1 MTALIPSDEAQR
13 LDLLRGYGIMDS
25 PPEAAFD
32 DITALAAD
40 SCETP
45 FALVSLVDGSRLW
58 IKSKVGLPVMEIP
71 REKAFCT
78 YALGGRD
85 LMLVPD
91 TLEDGRFADNPLVLG
106 EPGIRFYAGAPLLTP
121 GGEVLGTLCVM
132 DRVPR
137 QLSERQQRALQ
148 VLSKQVMNL
157 IQSRRE
163 VQLLER
169 TQESLLR
176 TVAEREESDTALRR
190 SENEQRRLAELL
202 IRAQAAGKVGSW
214 VMDVPTLESEWS
226 AETHRIFE
234 TSPELFKPSYAA
246 FFQLVHPDDLEAVTK
261 VFDTSLSDATPCSVT
276 HRVLM
281 PDGRVKYVE
290 ERWQTF
296 FSEEGQPLR
305 VIGTSQDITDRT
317 LAEINLQR
325 LNRLYAISSG
335 INEAIVRITDTQ
347 KLYTEACRIAVE
359 QGGLLMAWVGLAEA
373 DSQSLK
379 PVAFHGRNAGYLDF
393 IKVSLRPEP
402 LGLGPAGRAFRE
414 NQTAFSND
422 VATDPRMAP
431 WREEAMSRGYHAC
444 SSFPLRIAGQ
454 PIGAL
459 TVYGDSAGYFTDQEF
474 QFLTAIADDL
484 SFAVE
489 SHQREQQR
497 VQMEAALR
505 ASEASMASAQH
516 IGHLGS
522 WELDLAGAKDG
533 NASALRWSDEMFRI
547 AGYEPGAVV
556 PSQKLVYRQVPVYDQ
571 ELIRMAVEE
580 AVRERC
586 QCSFEHRLVR
596 PDGTERIV
604 QQTVKIFF
612 DEISGEPVNLIG
624 TALDV
629 TEERLSQEALK
640 ASEERFRSF
649 MAHSPVAG
657 WITDA
662 GGRFRYLSPGYYR
675 MFGFSEDDLTGRTV
689 NEIYDS
695 ALADI
700 YTDNNRLVLEQQR
713 ATENVLPGVR
723 RDGSAGEFLV
733 VKFPIIAPGQEPLVG
748 SLALDVTEHRKA
760 EKTLTESEAR
770 FRSYFELPLHGIAI
784 NSPAK
789 GWIQANDRICSILGY
804 PRDEL
809 MTMSWAEITYAEDL
823 EGDLLQFGRLMSGEI
838 DQYELEKRFVRKD
851 GRVIWTSIAVGGVR
865 NPDGSLAYSI
875 GVLSD
880 IDERKQA
887 EEILR
892 EQATLLDKA
901 QDAII
906 VHDLNDRILYW
917 NHSAERLYGS
927 TAAESVGRPIKQL
940 LYHDSAAFLHAKEKT
955 LSKGEW
961 VGEIQQCSSTGQLLV
976 VEGRWTLVR
985 DDHGRPKSILTINTD
1000 ITERKNLE
1008 QQFLR
1013 AQRMESIGTLAGG
1026 IAHDLNNVLAP
1037 ILMSIELL
1045 RMEETNP
1052 RRLGI
1057 LTTIESSTR
1066 RGADMIKQVLSFAR
1080 GVMEQQDDVRV
1091 GSLLEEIEKIINET
1105 FLKNIRV
1112 NCTIPADLW
1121 TVQGDPTQL
1130 HQVVL
1135 NLCVNARDAMPEG
1148 GTLGITASNAI
1159 LDEVYAAMNIEAKP
1173 GPYLIIEVA
1182 DSGAGMPPAVMERIF
1197 EPFYTTKEQGKG
1209 TGLGLSTSQAIVKA
1223 HGGFIRVESDGAS
1236 GTKFSVYLPAHTA
1249 SGAPAEAPVLG
1260 DLPQGA
1266 GELVM
1271 VVDDEAAVR
1280 QITRETLETFGYR
1293 VLQASDGVEAIAL
1306 YTARQDEIDV
1316 VLTDMMMPVMDGP
1329 TMILVLT
1336 RLNPQVRI
1344 IAASGLYVDSM
1355 RAKASAAGVRHFLPK
1370 PYAAD
1375 AMLRALRDLVQDKP
1389 PQVV

>member
-649 MAHSPVAG
+649 FNRIGNLHHFAFSM
-657 WITDA
+657 
-662 GGRFRYLSPGYYR
+662 
-675 MFGFSEDDLTGRTV
+675 GFF
-689 NEIYDS
+689 IY
-695 ALADI
+695 
-700 YTDNNRLVLEQQR
+700 
-713 ATENVLPGVR
+713 
-723 RDGSAGEFLV
+723 
-733 VKFPIIAPGQEPLVG
+733 FP
-748 SLALDVTEHRKA
+748 T
-760 EKTLTESEAR
+760 
-770 FRSYFELPLHGIAI
+770 
-784 NSPAK
+784 
-789 GWIQANDRICSILGY
+789 
-804 PRDEL
+804 
-809 MTMSWAEITYAEDL
+809 
-823 EGDLLQFGRLMSGEI
+823 
-838 DQYELEKRFVRKD
+838 
-851 GRVIWTSIAVGGVR
+851 
-865 NPDGSLAYSI
+865 
-875 GVLSD
+875 
-880 IDERKQA
+880 
-887 EEILR
+887 
-892 EQATLLDKA
+892 
-901 QDAII
+901 
-906 VHDLNDRILYW
+906 
-917 NHSAERLYGS
+917 
-927 TAAESVGRPIKQL
+927 
-940 LYHDSAAFLHAKEKT
+940 
-955 LSKGEW
+955 
-961 VGEIQQCSSTGQLLV
+961 
-976 VEGRWTLVR
+976 
-985 DDHGRPKSILTINTD
+985 
-1000 ITERKNLE
+1000 
-1008 QQFLR
+1008 
-1013 AQRMESIGTLAGG
+1013 
-1026 IAHDLNNVLAP
+1026 
-1037 ILMSIELL
+1037 
-1045 RMEETNP
+1045 
-1052 RRLGI
+1052 
-1057 LTTIESSTR
+1057 
-1066 RGADMIKQVLSFAR
+1066 
-1080 GVMEQQDDVRV
+1080 
-1091 GSLLEEIEKIINET
+1091 
-1105 FLKNIRV
+1105 
-1112 NCTIPADLW
+1112 
-1121 TVQGDPTQL
+1121 
-1130 HQVVL
+1130 
-1135 NLCVNARDAMPEG
+1135 
-1148 GTLGITASNAI
+1148 
-1159 LDEVYAAMNIEAKP
+1159 
-1173 GPYLIIEVA
+1173 
-1182 DSGAGMPPAVMERIF
+1182 
-1197 EPFYTTKEQGKG
+1197 
-1209 TGLGLSTSQAIVKA
+1209 
-1223 HGGFIRVESDGAS
+1223 
-1236 GTKFSVYLPAHTA
+1236 
-1249 SGAPAEAPVLG
+1249 
-1260 DLPQGA
+1260 
-1266 GELVM
+1266 
-1271 VVDDEAAVR
+1271 
-1280 QITRETLETFGYR
+1280 
-1293 VLQASDGVEAIAL
+1293 
-1306 YTARQDEIDV
+1306 
-1316 VLTDMMMPVMDGP
+1316 
-1329 TMILVLT
+1329 
-1336 RLNPQVRI
+1336 
-1344 IAASGLYVDSM
+1344 
-1355 RAKASAAGVRHFLPK
+1355 
-1370 PYAAD
+1370 
-1375 AMLRALRDLVQDKP
+1375 
-1389 PQVV
+1389 

>member
-1 MTALIPSDEAQR
+1 
-13 LDLLRGYGIMDS
+13 MDS
-25 PPEAAFD
+25 SPEAAFD

-40 SCETP
+40 TCETP
-45 FALVSLVDGSRLW
+45 IALISLVDGSRLW
-58 IKSKVGLPVMEIP
+58 IKSRVGLPAMELP

-78 YALGGRD
+78 HALGGRD

-106 EPGIRFYAGAPLLTP
+106 EPRIRFYAGAPLLAP

-137 QLSERQQRALQ
+137 QLSERQQRALR
-148 VLSKQVMNL
+148 VLSQQVMNL
-157 IQSRRE
+157 IQLRRE
-163 VQLLER
+163 VQQLEH

-176 TVAEREESDTALRR
+176 TVAEREESETALRR
-190 SENEQRRLAELL
+190 SEAEQRRLAELL
-202 IRAQAAGKVGSW
+202 ITAQTTGKVGSW
-214 VMDVPTLESEWS
+214 VMDVPTQESEWS
-226 AETHRIFE
+226 EETHRIFE
-234 TSPELFKPSYAA
+234 TSPESFKPSYAA
-246 FFQLVHPDDLEAVTK
+246 FFQMVHPEDQEAVTK
-261 VFDTSLSDATPCSVT
+261 VFDTSLSGAAPCAVT
-276 HRVLM
+276 HRLVL
-281 PDGRVKYVE
+281 PDGRLKYVE

-317 LAEINLQR
+317 LAEMNLQR

-347 KLYTEACRIAVE
+347 RLYEEACRIAVE

-393 IKVSLRPEP
+393 IKVSLCAEP

-414 NQTAFSND
+414 NQMVVSND
-422 VATDPRMAP
+422 VATDPCMQP
-431 WREEAMSRGYHAC
+431 WRDEALSRGYHAC
-444 SSFPLRIAGQ
+444 SGFPLRISGQ
-454 PIGAL
+454 PFGVL
-459 TVYGDSAGYFTDQEF
+459 TVYGDSAGYFTEQEF

-505 ASEASMASAQH
+505 ASEASMATAQR

-522 WELDLAGAKDG
+522 WELDLPTSNDDTG
-533 NASALRWSDEMFRI
+533 SAWRWSDEMFRI

-556 PSQKLVYRQVPVYDQ
+556 PSKELIYRQLPVYDQ
-571 ELIRMAVEE
+571 ELIRNAVAE
-580 AVRERC
+580 AVRERR

-604 QQTVKIFF
+604 QQTVKIYF
-612 DEISGEPVNLIG
+612 DKISGVPVNMIG
-624 TALDV
+624 TALDI
-629 TEERLSQEALK
+629 TEERRSQEALK

-657 WITDA
+657 WIIDA
-662 GGRFRYLSPGYYR
+662 GGQFRYLSPGYYR
-675 MFGFSEDDLTGRTV
+675 MFGIPEDDITGRTV

-695 ALADI
+695 AQADI
-700 YTDNNRLVLEQQR
+700 HTENNRLVLDQQS
-713 ATENVLPGVR
+713 ATENILPGVR
-723 RDGSAGEFLV
+723 RDGSPGEFLV
-733 VKFPIIAPGQEPLVG
+733 VKFPIVASGQEPLVG
-748 SLALDVTEHRKA
+748 SLALDVTEHRQA
-760 EKTLTESEAR
+760 EKTLSESEAR
-770 FRSYFELPLHGIAI
+770 FRSYFELPLHGLAI
-784 NSPAK
+784 TSPDK

-804 PRDEL
+804 SRDEL
-809 MTMSWAEITYAEDL
+809 MATSWAEITYPEDL
-823 EGDLLQFGRLMSGEI
+823 AADLLQFNRLLSGEI
-838 DQYELEKRFVRKD
+838 DRYELEKRFVRKD

-875 GVLSD
+875 GVMSD

-887 EEILR
+887 EAILR

-927 TAAESVGRPIKQL
+927 TAAESVGRPILQL
-940 LYHDSAAFLHAKEKT
+940 LYHDAAAFLDAKEKT
-955 LSKGEW
+955 LTKGEW
-961 VGEIQQCSSTGQLLV
+961 VGEIQQRSSTGHLLV

-985 DDHGRPKSILTINTD
+985 NDDGRPKSILTINTD
-1000 ITERKNLE
+1000 VTERKNLE

-1080 GVMEQQDDVRV
+1080 GVLEQQANVRV

-1112 NCTIPADLW
+1112 NCTIPAELW
-1121 TVQGDPTQL
+1121 TVHGDATQL

-1148 GTLGITASNAI
+1148 GSLAITASNVI
-1159 LDEVYAAMNIEAKP
+1159 LDEVYAALNIEAKP
-1173 GPYLIIEVA
+1173 GPYLIIEVV
-1182 DSGAGMPPAVMERIF
+1182 DSGAGMPPEVMERIF
-1197 EPFYTTKEQGKG
+1197 EPFYTTKEPGKG

-1223 HGGFIRVESDGAS
+1223 HGGFIRVESAGAK

-1249 SGAPAEAPVLG
+1249 SGTPAQAPVLG
-1260 DLPQGA
+1260 DRPQGA

-1271 VVDDEAAVR
+1271 VVDDEDAVR
-1280 QITRETLETFGYR
+1280 QITRETLEAFGYR
-1293 VLQASDGVEAIAL
+1293 VLQASNGVEAIAL
-1306 YTARQDEIDV
+1306 YTARQNEIDV

-1355 RAKASAAGVRHFLPK
+1355 RAKATAAGVTHFLPK

-1375 AMLRALRDLVQDKP
+1375 AMLQALRTLIQDKP
-1389 PQVV
+1389 PQLA